1 MDHHLFRLAYVREVL
16 KMKSDNLQAAIRA
29 RLNNQAIADK
39 RHKRKQSKQ
48 QQRITHTSTR
58 KVKVSISKARP
69 ASIDFLESYQWRKLR
84 MEVLKKYGAICQCC
98 GASRKTGAVIN
109 VDHIKPRKLFPHLAL
124 NINNLQ
130 VLCAACNHG
139 KGNWDMTDWR

>member
-1 MDHHLFRLAYVREVL
+1 
-16 KMKSDNLQAAIRA
+16 MKSDNLQAAIRA

-39 RHKRKQSKQ
+39 RHKRKDRIKQSKQ
-48 QQRITHTSTR
+48 RQQTSPTPTR
-58 KVKVSISKARP
+58 KIKVSIYKAKP